1 MTENIFYSLDLI
13 GISPQLF
20 VFNNKRYKSKLS
32 CILSII
38 IILSSLAFGIYSLYQ
53 YLKYDNPIII
63 YTKDNDEK
71 TTRKILLK
79 DLILMFQL
87 IDSID
92 SLNFRTINKSIAYFE
107 GYYGVI
113 FNNGTIRNT
122 SIEIENCK
130 SGNTFDSKFKGLK
143 ETKYGRKMEEFYCL
157 NSKYENSSLF
167 YDPKIGFS
175 YIILYIK
182 MKNNSIYTPENINS
196 IIISENN
203 IIDHY
208 NKDAPITKS
217 YVYHYTE
224 GFSSSQYSKFNY
236 NFQYIK
242 YESDE
247 GMVTKKTK
255 SLSGITFSDLTI
267 LRTQQNYNLI
277 KNNERDNASLIG
289 AIEFNINKS
298 NFDNYRRSY
307 QKLQSLLAEVMS
319 VVSLLFEI
327 GRQIT
332 NILCY
337 KMMSADIVGTVLN
350 KHKNKKYILNHQN
363 SKSINSYLNDKK
375 KEFSISD
382 RKEIKNEKNDNIIII
397 QDLIKENENEF
408 EKTKNNNNLIRDIK
422 ANKINEDN
430 RPIKQI
436 NIFDIIK
443 SFFCFK
449 DYRTKFINLS
459 QDIIYTDLSIEII
472 MERFLNLQKIFLYLS
487 KKEKIEFSRPKR
499 FKEIYECMLK
509 LNNEI
514 VQKIPYK

>member
-1 MTENIFYSLDLI
+1 M
-13 GISPQLF
+13 
-20 VFNNKRYKSKLS
+20 
-32 CILSII
+32 
-38 IILSSLAFGIYSLYQ
+38 
-53 YLKYDNPIII
+53 
-63 YTKDNDEK
+63 
-71 TTRKILLK
+71 
-79 DLILMFQL
+79 
-87 IDSID
+87 
-92 SLNFRTINKSIAYFE
+92 
-107 GYYGVI
+107 
-113 FNNGTIRNT
+113 
-122 SIEIENCK
+122 
-130 SGNTFDSKFKGLK
+130 
-143 ETKYGRKMEEFYCL
+143 
-157 NSKYENSSLF
+157 
-167 YDPKIGFS
+167 
-175 YIILYIK
+175 
-182 MKNNSIYTPENINS
+182 
-196 IIISENN
+196 
-203 IIDHY
+203 
-208 NKDAPITKS
+208 
-217 YVYHYTE
+217 
-224 GFSSSQYSKFNY
+224 
-236 NFQYIK
+236 
-242 YESDE
+242 
-247 GMVTKKTK
+247 
-255 SLSGITFSDLTI
+255 
-267 LRTQQNYNLI
+267 
-277 KNNERDNASLIG
+277 
-289 AIEFNINKS
+289 
-298 NFDNYRRSY
+298 
-307 QKLQSLLAEVMS
+307 QSLLAEVMS

-499 FKEIYECMLK
+499 FKEIYECMQK

-514 VQKIPYK
+514 VKNIPYK

>member
-1 MTENIFYSLDLI
+1 MTKNIFYSLDLI

-32 CILSII
+32 CILSIV

-182 MKNNSIYTPENINS
+182 MKNNSIYTPESINS

-224 GFSSSQYSKFNY
+224 DLVLLNIV
-236 NFQYIK
+236 NLI
-242 YESDE
+242 
-247 GMVTKKTK
+247 
-255 SLSGITFSDLTI
+255 ITF
-267 LRTQQNYNLI
+267 
-277 KNNERDNASLIG
+277 
-289 AIEFNINKS
+289 NI
-298 NFDNYRRSY
+298 
-307 QKLQSLLAEVMS
+307 
-319 VVSLLFEI
+319 
-327 GRQIT
+327 
-332 NILCY
+332 
-337 KMMSADIVGTVLN
+337 
-350 KHKNKKYILNHQN
+350 
-363 SKSINSYLNDKK
+363 
-375 KEFSISD
+375 
-382 RKEIKNEKNDNIIII
+382 
-397 QDLIKENENEF
+397 
-408 EKTKNNNNLIRDIK
+408 
-422 ANKINEDN
+422 
-430 RPIKQI
+430 
-436 NIFDIIK
+436 
-443 SFFCFK
+443 
-449 DYRTKFINLS
+449 
-459 QDIIYTDLSIEII
+459 
-472 MERFLNLQKIFLYLS
+472 
-487 KKEKIEFSRPKR
+487 
-499 FKEIYECMLK
+499 
-509 LNNEI
+509 
-514 VQKIPYK
+514 